1 MKKILACVL
10 ALSFCTT
17 TVEAGLFSGIKNK
30 VKNIVSKSK
39 NSENK
44 EIKTW
49 LKNLKTLISNVILD
63 VQEISASASKTLNNT
78 KDEETRTKVGNLK
91 TKADKLKE
99 VLESCK
105 KDPFKIMDN
114 KETMNLYIDG
124 IWKLNIGNV
133 AILSTET
140 DSSGNPIYNY
150 GKLVEKIKKYE
161 EGYASNLT
169 SMKTAV
175 AEIKAGWPDD
185 EPTKTAAENLESK
198 LNEYEKLT
206 KVINDTEITEINKLI
221 SELSSKPGQEH
232 KDIKILTKGVKD
244 LKNHAKYKEQSE
256 KMAQPFL
263 KRVNNKLKN
272 ATKKISN
279 AQSKLNDVTK
289 KIESVENTSIDVN
302 SLKNNS
308 IIKSAVMND

>member
-63 VQEISASASKTLNNT
+63 VQEISASATRIKNNT
-78 KDEETRTKVGNLK
+78 TDITLTANAENLK
-91 TKADKLKE
+91 SNADGFKKI
-99 VLESCK
+99 LEDCK
-105 KDPFKIMDN
+105 KNPFKIMNYADTMKMYVAEIRKLGANVSKFSTADN
-114 KETMNLYIDG
+114 
-124 IWKLNIGNV
+124 
-133 AILSTET
+133 
-140 DSSGNPIYNY
+140 NPTNY
-150 GKLVEKIKKYE
+150 GELTKVIKEYKDKYD
-161 EGYASNLT
+161 SNLT

-232 KDIKILTKGVKD
+232 KDIKILTEGVKD

-279 AQSKLNDVTK
+279 AQSKLSDVTK

>member
-17 TVEAGLFSGIKNK
+17 TVEAGLLSGIKNK

-39 NSENK
+39 NSENE

-49 LKNLKTLISNVILD
+49 LGELKTLISKVILD
-63 VQEISASASKTLNNT
+63 VQEISDSASKTLNNT
-78 KDEETRTKVGNLK
+78 KDEETITKVENLK
-91 TKADKLKE
+91 TKADKLKA

-124 IWKLNIGNV
+124 IWKLNVGNV

-140 DSSGNPIYNY
+140 DSNLNPVYNY
-150 GKLVEKIKKYE
+150 GKLMKKIEKYE
-161 EGYASNLT
+161 EGYNKNLEDMKKVVENIKSDWQGNPNIQIANNLGDSLDKCKKLT
-169 SMKTAV
+169 SVAETDLTAV
-175 AEIKAGWPDD
+175 QGYITTLSQDD
-185 EPTKTAAENLESK
+185 K
-198 LNEYEKLT
+198 LGPNHE
-206 KVINDTEITEINKLI
+206 KVIALNKGMTHLKTHMNYKKKSND
-221 SELSSKPGQEH
+221 
-232 KDIKILTKGVKD
+232 
-244 LKNHAKYKEQSE
+244 
-256 KMAQPFL
+256 MAQPFL